1 MADDNGLVADLEADI
16 VTRLTAIT
24 LGGKAVFRVVDHWR
38 FQLTAAADSFKAYA
52 PFAFVEYDSTSR
64 TGWEGDHDLKQTL
77 MFTIRVGTEIKKN
90 DGGASRIG
98 IGTDATTNKN
108 QLGYSRLRDLVIA
121 ALQREHPATTDTWI
135 DYWEY
140 LSDDIVWS
148 LPDQTAGMMKF
159 QVDRIDQEV

>member
-16 VTRLTAIT
+16 VTALTAIT
-24 LGGKAVFRVVDHWR
+24 LGGDVVFRTVDHWR
-38 FQLTAAADSFKAYA
+38 FQLESGDSFKSYA
-52 PFAFVEYDSTSR
+52 PFAFVEYDRTAR

-77 MFTIRVGTEIKKN
+77 TFTIRVGTEIKKN

-108 QLGYSRLRDLVIA
+108 QLGISRLRDLIIA
-121 ALQREHPATTDTWI
+121 TLQRRFPTVTDTWV

-140 LSDDIVWS
+140 LSDDVVWS
-148 LPDQTAGMMKF
+148 LPDQTAIMMKF
-159 QVDRIDQEV
+159 QIDRTDQEV